1 MSIKEN
7 DIIIE
12 EPKTTEIDLD
22 YKAGNFSFDLAEQ
35 GEETFRLLKLDL
47 RIKKGELVI
56 VIG

>member
-22 YKAGNFSFDLAEQ
+22 YKAGNFSFDSAAQ
-35 GEETFRLLKLDL
+35 GDEAFRL
-47 RIKKGELVI
+47 
-56 VIG
+56 